1 MSKIFIS
8 GPSGVGKTTLGKT
21 LSKEYNWIHVD
32 CELLHSKYK
41 INWEESYKEIL
52 LNKKNI
58 VLTWGMLKKH
68 FFIADTILSLGF
80 NYIWLSGN
88 EELINQSLINRG
100 EDLSFIKSPIRQQTK
115 NIIKLKDPDEIIE
128 VFNEDGTRKNI
139 AEYIN
144 NKYWTS

>member
-1 MSKIFIS
+1 MSKLFIS
-8 GPSGVGKTTLGKT
+8 GPSGVGKTTLGKL
-21 LSKEYNWIHVD
+21 LSKDYGWVHVD

-52 LNKKNI
+52 LNKDNI
-58 VLTWGMLKKH
+58 VLTWGLLKQH
-68 FFIADTILSLGF
+68 FFIAESILGLGF
-80 NYIWLSGN
+80 DYIWLSGK
-88 EELINQSLINRG
+88 EDFIKKSLIDRG
-100 EDLSFIKSPIRQQTK
+100 ESSDFIKSPLRKETK
-115 NIIKLKDPDEIIE
+115 EIIKLKTPNEIIE

>member
-8 GPSGVGKTTLGKT
+8 GPSGVGKTTLGKA

-41 INWEESYKEIL
+41 INWQESYKEIL
-52 LNKKNI
+52 LNKDNI
-58 VLTWGMLKKH
+58 VLTWGLLKQH
-68 FFIADTILSLGF
+68 FFIAETIIGLGF

-88 EELINQSLINRG
+88 EELITQSLISRG
-100 EDLSFIKSPIRQQTK
+100 ESLKFIKSPLRKETK
-115 NIIKLKDPDEIIE
+115 NIVKLKTPDEIIE